1 MMQPPNPIMQGLR
14 SVWRDPATFL
24 LEILWRWCFGVI
36 ALLIVFSA
44 LAVLWQSLHMNKDQV
59 LYGLH
64 SQPTQELWTI
74 ALIAV
79 VQFGMKL
86 GIAIMGLALALI
98 LIWSFF
104 AAPVRRIAVRRLSS
118 ASPLGF
124 AAMLAVKWARAM
136 VFFFA
141 VLLLMAAIIGGL
153 YVATRG
159 QHPDLFR
166 LYMVSAPSAVFVL
179 ALWLVLNWHLSMAA
193 IFGRQGDGFRAAL
206 RAVRQT
212 VRPQRSDFAGTAF
225 IFLLLRLLALL
236 AAVAIIGLTSSM
248 MTTAPE
254 SYAALVVA
262 VALIYFVI
270 SDFLYVARI
279 ASYLALAAAAGPQ
292 PASVFTVEKLS
303 M

>member
-24 LEILWRWCFGVI
+24 LEILWRWSFGIVALFIVFFAMAALLQPLHVTDKLFSAFRAQDAKTLGMI
-36 ALLIVFSA
+36 ALSVVLRFGTT
-44 LAVLWQSLHMNKDQV
+44 LA
-59 LYGLH
+59 
-64 SQPTQELWTI
+64 I
-74 ALIAV
+74 ALI
-79 VQFGMKL
+79 
-86 GIAIMGLALALI
+86 GLALGLV
-98 LIWSFF
+98 LLWSFF
-104 AAPVRRIAVRRLSS
+104 AAPVRRIVVRRLSS

-166 LYMVSAPSAVFVL
+166 LYMVCAPSAVLVL
-179 ALWLVLNWHLSMAA
+179 ALWLVLNWQLSMAA
-193 IFGRQGDGFRAAL
+193 IFGRQGEGLRAAL
-206 RAVRQT
+206 RAARHAVR
-212 VRPQRSDFAGTAF
+212 RQRSDFAGTAF

-236 AAVAIIGLTSSM
+236 AAVAVIGLTSSM

-292 PASVFTVEKLS
+292 PSSVFTVEKLS

>member
-24 LEILWRWCFGVI
+24 LEILWRWSFGIVALFIIFFAMAALLQPLHVTDKLLSAFRAQDAKTLGII
-36 ALLIVFSA
+36 ALSVVLRFGTT
-44 LAVLWQSLHMNKDQV
+44 LA
-59 LYGLH
+59 
-64 SQPTQELWTI
+64 I
-74 ALIAV
+74 ALI
-79 VQFGMKL
+79 
-86 GIAIMGLALALI
+86 GLALGLV
-98 LIWSFF
+98 LLWSFF
-104 AAPVRRIAVRRLSS
+104 AAPVRRIVVRRLSS
-118 ASPLGF
+118 VSPLGF
-124 AAMLAVKWARAM
+124 GAMLAVKWARAM

-153 YVATRG
+153 YAATRG
-159 QHPDLFR
+159 QQPDLFR
-166 LYMVSAPSAVFVL
+166 FYMVCAPSTVLVL
-179 ALWLVLNWHLSMAA
+179 ALWLVLNWQLSMAA
-193 IFGRQGDGFRAAL
+193 IFGRQGEGFRAAL
-206 RAVRQT
+206 RAVRHT
-212 VRPQRSDFAGTAF
+212 VRRQRSDFAGTAF

-236 AAVAIIGLTSSM
+236 AAVAVIGLTSSM

-292 PASVFTVEKLS
+292 PSSVFTVKKLS
-303 M
+303 T